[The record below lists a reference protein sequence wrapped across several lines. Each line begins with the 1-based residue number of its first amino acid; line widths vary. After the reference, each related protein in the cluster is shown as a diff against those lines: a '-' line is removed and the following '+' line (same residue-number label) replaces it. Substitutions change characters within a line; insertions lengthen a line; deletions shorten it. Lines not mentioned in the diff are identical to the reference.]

1 MPKQNAEGIYA
12 ERLAQQCKGSGFCLT
27 GEEKIFQKKEKK
39 SREKKVQCTRAEAIE
54 GPMPKSTRAHVEN
67 APKEHV
73 YTNSFREGT
82 PRQLLPPAP
91 PVVLI
96 TCFTKEWANPFLS
109 TLDCTILLSWI
120 FEERACFAWL
130 LSTQNVPTTEHDC
143 TAGCGLCSRE

>member
-1 MPKQNAEGIYA
+1 MIFLYNCYCAHTHQLRMIVSRVAVGLHADLVACRSKNAEGLYA
-12 ERLAQQCKGSGFCLT
+12 ERLAQRCKGSGFCLT
-27 GEEKIFQKKEKK
+27 GQEKIFQKRKK

-73 YTNSFREGT
+73 YTNSFREGN

-109 TLDCTILLSWI
+109 TLDCTIPAFWD
-120 FEERACFAWL
+120 F
-130 LSTQNVPTTEHDC
+130 
-143 TAGCGLCSRE
+143 